1 MPRRVAHAAGA
12 VLGWIWYY
20 LIPVRRPVARAN
32 LRLAFPDKSEKERRK
47 IARGCFV
54 HLARSAVEFLRLPG
68 LNRRKVDRLLE
79 HVGWEHYNQALEQG
93 RGAIVVTAHFGNF
106 DLLACAQAVRGVPL
120 HILTREQH
128 VGGFNRYWMS
138 VREKLGVRMLPV
150 KKSAL
155 RIRRL
160 LKQEQVVAMVIDQH
174 APKGRGVVVPFFGQ
188 PASTIHAPALLAVT
202 TGAPLLPATIER
214 LPGGRHRVT
223 LEPPVQID
231 ETQERQAEVLRV
243 TEELN
248 RWLEDKIRARPDH
261 WLWIH
266 RRWKVGGVV

>member
-1 MPRRVAHAAGA
+1 MPCRVAHAAGA
-12 VLGWIWYY
+12 LLGWIWYY
-20 LIPVRRPVARAN
+20 LIPVRRSVARAN
-32 LRLAFPDKSEKERRK
+32 LRLAFPEKSEKERRK

-68 LNRRKVDRLLE
+68 LNRRKVDGLLE
-79 HVGWEHYNQALEQG
+79 HTGWEHYEQALEKG

-138 VREKLGVRMLPV
+138 VRAKLGVGLLPV
-150 KKSAL
+150 KKSAI
-155 RIRRL
+155 RIHRL
-160 LKQEQVVAMVIDQH
+160 LKDKQVVAMVIDQH
-174 APKGRGVVVPFFGQ
+174 APQGRGVVVPFFNH
-188 PASTIHAPALLAVT
+188 PASTVHAPALLAT
-202 TGAPLLPATIER
+202 TAKVPLLPATIER

-223 LEPPVQID
+223 LEPPVKID
-231 ETQERQAEVLRV
+231 ETQPRDAEVLRV
-243 TEELN
+243 TRELN
-248 RWLEDKIRARPDH
+248 RWLENKIRARPDH

-266 RRWKVGGVV
+266 RRWKVGGLV